1 MQSEIL
7 RRLKPYLACQFS
19 RDIRELLEDWWQDFK
34 ERSAE
39 LEFADKPLA
48 QKLYRAACEGLGRD
62 CSDALLLQAAILYLV
77 EHDDEEHDLE
87 SPLGMEDDAEV
98 WNAVCDELGWA
109 DLRVP

>member
-1 MQSEIL
+1 MHSEIS
-7 RRLKPYLACQFS
+7 RRLKPYLGHQS
-19 RDIRELLEDWWQDFK
+19 SSDVRELLEKWWQDFK

-48 QKLYRAACEGLGRD
+48 QKLYRAACEGLGRG
-62 CSDALLLQAAILYLV
+62 CSDARLLQAAILYLV

-109 DLRVP
+109 DLRVA